1 VTLLLDESPV
11 FVQPSLVRRLG
22 LLEAAIVQQLHYW
35 SQRAT
40 RTHEGHVYVYKTYQ
54 DWSDEIGVSAKA
66 ARGAMD
72 RLRKEGVV
80 VGIQNPTDARDRTL
94 WWRIDHDVLESG
106 APNAP
111 EGSSPP
117 PRGDRRTA
125 PEGSSNAGASG
136 GRTSTTSSSRAR
148 DRAHEQALT
157 LPDGFPEDLKP
168 HARDVFRVLRSVAEQ
183 YNAKEVTPRAVGHAI
198 MSAPGRRYVEEAH
211 KMAAWCQG
219 TSRPVRDVVSR
230 YQRWLGNADT
240 YSGVEQLGVPIAAS
254 AGGLN
259 GGSHL
264 KLVNGRERVDWG
276 AIGRELE
283 AKGL

>member
-1 VTLLLDESPV
+1 MSVRDDRLPPFAWLDLKALDRIREQCPSAQVASVRNIYAALTESASRALDPQQANFKTTRSALAHLAGVSTKTVDRACAILTELGILAIEPRVDDDGRTL
-11 FVQPSLVRRLG
+11 PSVYRLVRG
-22 LLEAAIVQQLHYW
+22 GD
-35 SQRAT
+35 T
-40 RTHEGHVYVYKTYQ
+40 
-54 DWSDEIGVSAKA
+54 
-66 ARGAMD
+66 
-72 RLRKEGVV
+72 
-80 VGIQNPTDARDRTL
+80 
-94 WWRIDHDVLESG
+94 ES
-106 APNAP
+106 
-111 EGSSPP
+111 
-117 PRGDRRTA
+117 PRGD
-125 PEGSSNAGASG
+125 
-136 GRTSTTSSSRAR
+136 GRKDTESPPITRAR
-148 DRAHEQALT
+148 DEKKKNEERPSAGSRAKDASQT

-240 YSGVEQLGVPIAAS
+240 YSGVEPLGVPIAAS

>member
-1 VTLLLDESPV
+1 LPDD
-11 FVQPSLVRRLG
+11 F
-22 LLEAAIVQQLHYW
+22 
-35 SQRAT
+35 
-40 RTHEGHVYVYKTYQ
+40 
-54 DWSDEIGVSAKA
+54 
-66 ARGAMD
+66 
-72 RLRKEGVV
+72 
-80 VGIQNPTDARDRTL
+80 
-94 WWRIDHDVLESG
+94 
-106 APNAP
+106 P
-111 EGSSPP
+111 E
-117 PRGDRRTA
+117 
-125 PEGSSNAGASG
+125 
-136 GRTSTTSSSRAR
+136 
-148 DRAHEQALT
+148 ALT
-157 LPDGFPEDLKP
+157 Q

-219 TSRPVRDVVSR
+219 TSKPVRDVVSR
-230 YQRWLGNADT
+230 YQRWLGNADV
-240 YSGVEQLGVPIAAS
+240 YSGVEPLGVPIAAK